1 MQQSGAQCRGQ
12 PRCLVRIRTRVFKS
26 LPYLLTDPLAGTIPR
41 TAGVAPLPSR
51 YAITFE
57 LVRKRPEPYKEALR
71 LLLGTSFDDARER
84 WHAMRRLIELIWW
97 VQEPFIDPEE
107 PPSAPEV
114 RKLLDTV
121 ESASRTLTSRIGEL
135 DDLIVDL
142 MHSRP
147 SELLNPSKL
156 RENRRHARIGGAP
169 VDPRLNESELLDCLS
184 ALETMCRLIRE
195 TFLDER
201 HPSTRLP
208 TLSVTNPKFHLVKEA
223 ASLFAEFRPADLRA
237 TWRGPFHNFCRALY
251 ELITGD
257 DPSGPGVGLRRY
269 VDFVAPRMRRLCDLS
284 ERRNYL
290 LFPGPSRHFRD
301 GADERILRLTMKI
314 ETVRADLEKG
324 PFRPRQ
330 RKE

>member
-1 MQQSGAQCRGQ
+1 
-12 PRCLVRIRTRVFKS
+12 
-26 LPYLLTDPLAGTIPR
+26 
-41 TAGVAPLPSR
+41 
-51 YAITFE
+51 
-57 LVRKRPEPYKEALR
+57 
-71 LLLGTSFDDARER
+71 
-84 WHAMRRLIELIWW
+84 MRRLIELIWW

-147 SELLNPSKL
+147 SDLLNPSKL
-156 RENRRHARIGGAP
+156 RDYRRHARIGGAH
-169 VDPRLNESELLDCLS
+169 VDPRLNESELLESLFGLQMACH
-184 ALETMCRLIRE
+184 RIRE

-208 TLSVTNPKFHLVKEA
+208 TLSVTNPKFPLVKEA

-237 TWRGPFHNFCRALY
+237 TWRGPFYNFCAALY
-251 ELITGD
+251 ELITGED
-257 DPSGPGVGLRRY
+257 SKGPGVGLGRY
-269 VDFVAPRMRRLCDLS
+269 TDFVAPHMRRLSDLS

-290 LFPGPSRHFRD
+290 MFPGLSRYFRD
-301 GADERILRLTMKI
+301 GVDEDIRRLTTEI
-314 ETVRADLEKG
+314 EAVRADLEKG